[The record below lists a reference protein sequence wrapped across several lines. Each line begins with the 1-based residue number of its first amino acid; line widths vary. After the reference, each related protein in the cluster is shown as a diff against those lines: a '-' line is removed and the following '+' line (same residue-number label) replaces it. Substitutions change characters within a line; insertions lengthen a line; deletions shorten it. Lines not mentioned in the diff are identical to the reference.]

1 MEIFVRHKIS
11 STPNLLQQLW
21 DSRLIALHYE
31 DILST
36 NPNDYKEKSAR
47 DSIMRMLH
55 FCEIGGYV
63 GAVYGNSKEQ
73 ILVGQLVPS
82 TPFIEKTFTDQE
94 DPEISY
100 HYKVAKLENAREVRI
115 VDYPVLASI
124 QPRQGALCEWHSA
137 RGIIEALVNQTQRDI
152 SVFSLHSGQLEVLCY
167 EYLLHTEAIDC
178 LLAPIGRTMLDIDII
193 GLKHTNTRVI
203 AQVTFSNCTDKLKRL
218 QRHTSSNVV
227 AYFFS
232 MLPNHHSNGVQC
244 ISIEDVFEALRNTG
258 KHDEML
264 RIMCGN

>member
-21 DSRLIALHYE
+21 DSRLIALHYQ

-36 NPNDYKEKSAR
+36 NPDDYTEKSAR
-47 DSIMRMLH
+47 DSIMRMQR
-55 FCEIGGYV
+55 FCKEGGYV
-63 GAVYGNSKEQ
+63 GAVYGGSKER
-73 ILVGQLVPS
+73 ILVGQLLPG
-82 TPFIEKTFTDQE
+82 TPFRGQTFTDE
-94 DPEISY
+94 TKPGVSY
-100 HYKVAKLENAREVRI
+100 HYKVAKLEKAKELRI

-137 RGIIEALVNQTQRDI
+137 KGIIEALVNNNQREV

-167 EYLLHTEAIDC
+167 EYLRHIGAIDC

-193 GLKHTNTRVI
+193 GLKYPGTRVI
-203 AQVTFSNCTDKLKRL
+203 AQVTFSNCADKLKRL
-218 QRHTSSNVV
+218 QNHTSSNIIS
-227 AYFFS
+227 YFFS
-232 MLPNHHSNGVQC
+232 TLPNKNSNGVRC
-244 ISIEDVFEALRNTG
+244 ISIEYLFNELKGTG